1 MAIKKKY
8 LQKQDLT
15 SIETFTIDNRTESI
29 YFNVIDLEETIPAGK
44 TTFQILGSK
53 YLTPEVELKIEL
65 IDRNGNPIY
74 IEPIKYLG
82 DTPSRHIS
90 VEVYR
95 DTPSGL
101 ATLSIL
107 GSVERLADGTE
118 IPDEWKGLYNVKWE
132 RNVFIDPTLK
142 NTQPILFRGQA
153 IEFRDGDKYPLPSIE
168 VAEQVRGIIVP
179 SGSGASET
187 GFVTQSLFTGGNYLA
202 NASQFNE
209 PQDINDA
216 SFETENGVQYP
227 NPGIPYIPSPTTYTV
242 QTDNVTD
249 GVGAEVGL
257 EDEVLN
263 DDDFYEELHKAK
275 PVINTPTPVEDD
287 TFPPVKDEDE
297 EVKPISI
304 EPDFTGLGTL
314 VEKSSGADF
323 RSELAGGI
331 FRAVPS
337 VNYDLVKNVKGQGF
351 TSSSFTASVVA
362 VHSPNLI
369 ELDRPFTIANQK
381 KFPGK
386 NFKVAHNSDSFEID
400 FKPAGQ
406 TQNSGSGESTVIFR
420 SFAEITVKNMRTFSG
435 DVHRVK
441 TLVKGYGDAASGFQ
455 LVADRIVEAS
465 DVLTDRLSPTLRNKI
480 GVFES
485 QTRVH
490 RNWTL
495 RQHSYGATLGA
506 PYQVGDNDSGVQ
518 QTGSFRFGDTTTPSM
533 MQGVHI
539 SGSNWQHSHALIFET
554 NLSDLRMRPNVQYE
568 LRLRPILKVGKKQI
582 STGSSRVNKARVRF
596 FISGSNINQNLK
608 GFEIPQVSTHPH
620 AMGNMHLLGD
630 PLRNNNGVIALE
642 SQDDIDENVLLDYG
656 IVRIPFTPEFKNDVV
671 VNNDTK
677 LQIAVEAG
685 ELFLGR
691 VEVIPATDTNFN
703 PDEFTFVAPM
713 PKLVTR
719 PDFFDIAI
727 QFFDR
732 NSNKAKFVPIKQAVK
747 FEGQNEVIQGTD
759 NLLTGSLFI
768 GNALLSGIEAG
779 GINSAFIRSVG
790 YVGFTSASSQGS
802 GGFMMFSGS
811 VLPDS
816 PDSYQG
822 VGLEIHDGNSG
833 SFKFRTHNEDGVG
846 EFDVRTNK
854 FFFGKVGE
862 QFVSGSDG
870 NLEISSSGFHLQAD
884 GRVTA
889 SQLHIDGG
897 VITGSLVI
905 GESVTVDAATANS
918 IRVPT
923 GGPPFKA
930 EILADGYARFTTGSI
945 ASINIDS
952 NALFTT
958 GSNSYYISGSATGIP
973 TQGGRQNHFIS
984 ASKFQ
989 VSALGDLTA
998 SNVLIDG
1005 GTITNNVT
1013 VQGTF
1018 SANEILVPAGADT
1031 QTASASIS
1039 STGAARFT
1047 SASIAGFRVSETS
1060 ISSSDGSLILR
1071 DNGRITGSFVKFS
1084 GGTIGGFGLSDTT
1097 VSSSNSK
1104 LVMKSSGQITGSDV
1118 QFTGGDIGGWTIA
1131 SSTLTGGNVQLS
1143 SVGTIKV
1150 GSVADAT
1157 TTATTNAGFFAD
1169 NSGNVLIKGNTNNN
1183 NYIKVAGGGGID
1195 IKSTTFDLDATTLI
1209 LDSGGDSGN
1218 GVIRLGGSG
1227 GPDSPTSNTA
1237 GIYMDGGGAFNAVG
1251 DGDNLVRFDAGAL
1264 TIKAETF
1271 NLATSTMIL
1280 DSGTNS
1286 GKIALGGTPNSNISG
1301 TNKGVYIDG
1310 TGDFLLFGNADNLIK
1325 FDASANSITMKSD
1338 TFDLATSTL
1347 VIDSGTNS
1355 GKIAIGS
1362 TPNTSVAGTNTGIYM
1377 DGTGDFL
1384 VRGDANN
1391 FLKINIGGS
1400 PVFDFKAQTFRLD
1413 TDNLDVN
1420 SALRR
1425 VTIDNGSNAIVYLG
1439 EIDGNGSGLPGS
1451 PVYGLKIFDGTGTA
1465 DSDIIAELGT
1475 SENKIAGWT
1484 IGTDTIS
1491 SNNLVLHSSG
1501 KIETSNFASG
1511 LRGWRID
1518 SLQNGIAEFENA
1530 RIRGTLST
1538 TVFEKETINAVGGQL
1553 YVANSTMLTSSIA
1566 HPQGTVS
1573 ASNATMSVV
1582 NVTGFTGS
1590 YEGGPGHTGTGK
1602 GEILAIK
1609 KVTDTGF
1616 STEYVQVVSHSRLNP
1631 SSGTDLSGLLF
1642 VTRSY
1647 GGGIDET
1654 GTGLSSSLGDPAFL
1668 TAQQYEP
1675 GQVIVS
1681 TGRHIGGT
1689 GATTTGSGFVRINA
1703 NPNDLST
1710 PYIDIVERTGSA
1722 IYDVDLKARLGDLS
1736 GLASQY
1742 VRGATVKGFGL
1753 VTSNVFLTS
1762 SFFVGGVNEHISFQ
1776 TGSFEAKLTKLNLS
1790 TNQGLTIQGEG
1801 SGSAN
1806 KILLG
1811 LATNLSSG
1819 DGIFMD
1825 GGGDFRVG
1833 GASSNFVKF
1842 DASTGVLTVDGTI
1855 NITGGATSE
1864 AITGLQGTLS
1874 ASNAQSQSA
1883 MLGFAS
1889 ESNARADA
1897 SGSIVSSSLGAKI
1910 DPYETQIVLSSG
1922 GMSLLKTEGQVLA
1935 EYNESINLRAPD
1947 VDSHSTASLD
1957 TEGFRI
1963 VEGGVTQ
1970 SLFGQTTTIGVVTGS
1985 HLKASGSGL
1994 ELLNGSTTRF
2004 GADSTGVS
2012 VGDPGNEHVRIT
2024 TSGVELKDN
2033 TTTFG
2038 KFAATTTIGDTST
2051 EHISISNTELRL
2063 KDGSTTRILMN
2074 SSGLTMGNHI
2084 SINSSGNASFSGTVT
2099 IGGTD
2104 LDATNTL
2111 NANTTA
2117 DNVGLGN
2124 VDNDSTA
2131 TIQSGTTKANVGLG
2145 SVENLTAQNQAQTG
2159 LIAGTTITG
2168 GGITLNG
2175 GGVIKTINKD
2185 SVSDTTAGFFLGYD
2199 GSGAYDFAI
2208 GDANSFLKWDGSA
2221 SSLEISGKI
2230 TISNPEDQGFNQTF
2244 RQDNT
2249 PTAITVGDL
2258 WYDTNDGNK
2267 LYVATATGTG
2277 DWEATIDGTIAT
2289 AQSAAN
2295 SAQSTANTANSTAN
2309 TANSTANTANSTANT
2324 ANTAAANAQTAIDLM
2339 ETRVVIDNTG
2349 MALKA
2354 KNDGSSLTLNGQTIA
2369 EYGTTTTLFDG
2380 VDDEDANKKLEINA
2394 SGIKLFGSQYGN
2406 DYLFLEPGSIEMRSN
2421 NVRTLHITDNGINI
2435 GKSATG
2441 PSSANTPSAVIGNIS
2456 LHGQGARI
2464 YGAAVDDYLD
2474 VKSDGVDVVTAGDT
2488 VAQFAATT
2496 IIGSSTDKVSIS
2508 DSGITIRENNA
2519 DRISLSGGN
2528 MSLLGGTI
2536 AINDGTRDRLIIDAD
2551 DIKLIDEAGVQ
2562 AFNVDSGVVLVG
2574 APATEHIKITNS
2586 SLEVIDGATSTT
2598 YASFGST
2605 TKIGDASNE
2614 HVEINSSTLDV
2625 KDGSTTLSS
2634 FGATTT
2640 IGQTSGRHISIDGND
2655 VRVKQ
2660 GSTVKS
2666 IFGASSITLG
2676 HNSTTDEHVIIDGSG
2691 LSVKDGSDTLAV
2703 FAATTTVG
2711 NTGNKHVRIDGT
2723 DGVQIKN
2730 SSTVLGT
2737 FGPNI
2742 NVFNET
2748 TRGFTTVQSA
2758 SVNLGR
2764 FATPTLNQVSTAG
2777 VETPNG
2783 IFDRVFGSTINAS
2796 NLQATGSVS
2805 LFTSRSLASTT
2816 TSSVPFMVHDE
2827 VSSTDALI
2835 EPSFQFSTLYTA
2847 KGADAIGFPSV
2858 SSGSATGIFDISTTI
2873 TSDGQNAT
2881 PFKGQSGGGTS
2892 QAFNLLGLRVMND
2905 TGDNTGGTVGNSRF
2919 AFKGALDSQP
2929 YTFINAVDKSRVP
2942 AAFRNLGGI
2951 RFQVKN
2957 SGAIVSL
2964 GNITAF
2970 GNTSNFTTLSD
2981 IKYKKDVTRIS
2992 ESLDRILELKPSKFV
3007 WKTTDTEDIG
3017 FIAQEVEEVI
3027 PEVVLTDK
3035 EGIMGAPDTKDYK
3048 TITYPKLI
3056 PLLVDSIQEL
3066 TKKVSTLEDKI
3077 KELEK

>member
-8 LQKQDLT
+8 LQPQDLT
-15 SIETFTIDNRTESI
+15 SIETFEIDNRPESV
-29 YFNVIDLEETIPAGK
+29 YFNVIDLEETIPGGK

-90 VEVYR
+90 VEVYK

-101 ATLSIL
+101 ATLTIL
-107 GSVERLADGTE
+107 GSAERLADGTE
-118 IPDEWKGLYNVKWE
+118 IPDDWKGLYNVKWE

-153 IEFRDGDKYPLPSIE
+153 IEFRDGDKYPLPSID
-168 VAEQVRGIIVP
+168 VGEQVRGIVVA

-187 GFVTQSLFTGGNYLA
+187 GFVTQSLFTGGKYLA

-209 PQDINDA
+209 PMDINDA
-216 SFETENGVQYP
+216 SFETAYGVQYP
-227 NPGIPYIPSPTTYTV
+227 SPTAPYIPSPTTYAV
-242 QTDNVTD
+242 QSDNLTD
-249 GVGAEVGL
+249 GVGVDLGL
-257 EDEVLN
+257 EDDIVG
-263 DDDFYEELHKAK
+263 DDDLYDDLHGTR
-275 PVINTPTPVEDD
+275 PPINTPVPPIDD
-287 TFPPVKDEDE
+287 DIPPVDPDE
-297 EVKPISI
+297 EVRPVSV
-304 EPDFTGLGTL
+304 EPDFAGLGTL

-323 RSELAGGI
+323 RSELAGGT

-369 ELDRPFTIANQK
+369 ELDRPFTIANQE

-435 DVHRVK
+435 DVHRIK
-441 TLVKGYGDAASGFQ
+441 TFVKGYGDAASGFQ

-495 RQHSYGATLGA
+495 RKHNYGLSLGA
-506 PYQVGDNDSGVQ
+506 PYAVGDNDSGVQ
-518 QTGSFRFGDTTTPSM
+518 STGSFQFGDTATPSM
-533 MQGVHI
+533 MNGVHI
-539 SGSNWQHSHALIFET
+539 SGSNWQYPDSLVFET

-568 LRLRPILKVGKKQI
+568 LRLRPILKVGTKETSLGGTRI
-582 STGSSRVNKARVRF
+582 NKARVRF

-608 GFEIPQVSTHPH
+608 DFEIPLTSTGPHPV
-620 AMGNMHLLGD
+620 GNMHLLGD
-630 PLRNNNGVIALE
+630 PIRNDNGVIALE
-642 SQDDIDENVLLDYG
+642 SKDDVDKDTLLDYG

-713 PKLVTR
+713 PKLATR

-747 FEGQNEVIQGTD
+747 FEGQNEVIQGGD

-768 GNALLSGIEAG
+768 SNTLSSGIELG
-779 GINSAFIRSVG
+779 GTNSAFMRSIN
-790 YVGFTSASSQGS
+790 YHGFSSASMQANGTGS
-802 GGFMMFSGS
+802 GFMIFSGS
-811 VLPDS
+811 VFPNLSGSDN
-816 PDSYQG
+816 YRG
-822 VGLEIHDGNSG
+822 VGIELHDGSG
-833 SFKFRTHNEDGVG
+833 SFLQFRTETGDASGSV
-846 EFDVRTNK
+846 FKVQTKD
-854 FFFGKVGE
+854 FMFGQSGSGGA
-862 QFVSGSDG
+862 FISGSDG
-870 NLEISSSGFHLQAD
+870 NLEISSSNLHISG
-884 GRVTA
+884 GNISA
-889 SQLHIDGG
+889 SQIHIDGG

-905 GESVTVDAATANS
+905 GDSVTVDAATANQ
-918 IRVPT
+918 IRVPV
-923 GGPPFKA
+923 GGPPFLA
-930 EILADGYARFTTGSI
+930 EILSDGYARFTTGSI

-958 GSNSYYISGSATGIP
+958 GSNSYYISGSAAGIP

-1005 GTITNNVT
+1005 GTITSDVT
-1013 VQGTF
+1013 VEGTF
-1018 SANEILVPAGADT
+1018 SANSILTPAGATT
-1031 QTASASIS
+1031 QNASASI
-1039 STGAARFT
+1039 TADGAARFT
-1047 SASIAGFRVSETS
+1047 SASIAGFRISETS

-1104 LVMKSSGQITGSDV
+1104 LVMKDSGQITGSLV
-1118 QFTGGDIGGWTIA
+1118 QFTGGDIGGWVI
-1131 SSTLTGGNVQLS
+1131 SSNLLS
-1143 SVGTIKV
+1143 S
-1150 GSVADAT
+1150 
-1157 TTATTNAGFFAD
+1157 N
-1169 NSGNVLIKGNTNNN
+1169 
-1183 NYIKVAGGGGID
+1183 GGGIRLNSNGNNAEISINSHTFGNAGVQIGFNSGSPRFYVGDGSNNHLKFTTNNGVD
-1195 IKSTTFDLDATTLI
+1195 IKTAVFDLDATTLI
-1209 LDSGGDSGN
+1209 LDSAGDSGN

-1251 DGDNLVRFDAGAL
+1251 DSDNLVRFDGGAL
-1264 TIKAETF
+1264 TVKAETF
-1271 NLATSTMIL
+1271 SLATSTMIL

-1286 GKIALGGTPNSNISG
+1286 GKIALGATPNSNISG

-1325 FDASANSITMKSD
+1325 FDAGANSITMKSD

-1355 GKIAIGS
+1355 GKIALGA
-1362 TPNTSVAGTNTGIYM
+1362 TPNTSVAGTNAGIYM

-1391 FLKINIGGS
+1391 FLKIDIGGS

-1439 EIDGNGSGLPGS
+1439 EIDGNGSSLPGS

-1465 DSDIIAELGT
+1465 DSDIIVELGT

-1491 SNNLVLHSSG
+1491 SNNLILHSSG
-1501 KIETSNFASG
+1501 RIETSNFASG
-1511 LRGWRID
+1511 QKGWRID
-1518 SLQNGIAEFENA
+1518 SLQNGRAEFENVK
-1530 RIRGTLST
+1530 IRGTLST
-1538 TVFEKETINAVGGQL
+1538 TVFEKETVNAVGGQL
-1553 YVANSTMLTSSIA
+1553 YVANSSTITSSA
-1566 HPQGTVS
+1566 HHPQGTVS
-1573 ASNATMSVV
+1573 ASNATMSLV
-1582 NVTGFTGS
+1582 NVSGFATD
-1590 YEGGPGHTGTGK
+1590 
-1602 GEILAIK
+1602 EILAIK
-1609 KVTDTGF
+1609 KVSNTGF
-1616 STEYVQVVSHSRLNP
+1616 STEYVQVISSSRFSG
-1631 SSGTDLSGLLF
+1631 SSDTNLSGLLF

-1647 GGGIDET
+1647 GGGISET

-1668 TAQQYEP
+1668 TAQQYED
-1675 GQVIVS
+1675 GQVVVS
-1681 TGRHIGGT
+1681 TGKLLGGT
-1689 GATTTGSGFVRINA
+1689 GQNTTGSGFIRINA

-1710 PYIDIVERTGSA
+1710 PFIDIVERTGSA
-1722 IYDVDLKARLGDLS
+1722 IYDVDVKARLGDLS
-1736 GLASQY
+1736 GLSSQF
-1742 VRGATVKGFGL
+1742 VRGADVKGFGL

-1762 SFFVGGVNEHISFQ
+1762 SFFVGGVNEHISFE

-1790 TNQGLTIQGEG
+1790 TNQGLTIIGEG

-1811 LATNLSSG
+1811 LASNLSSG
-1819 DGIFMD
+1819 DGVFMD

-1864 AITGLQGTLS
+1864 AIAGLQATVTS
-1874 ASNAQSQSA
+1874 SNAQSQSA
-1883 MLGFAS
+1883 ADVDFASSGSQTQALAFAS

-1994 ELLNGSTTRF
+1994 ELLDNNTTRF

-2084 SINSSGNASFSGTVT
+2084 SINASGDASFSGTVT

-2104 LDATNTL
+2104 LTTGNTL
-2111 NANTTA
+2111 NANTSK
-2117 DNVGLGN
+2117 DDVGLGN
-2124 VDNDSTA
+2124 VDNDSTS
-2131 TIQSGTTKANVGLG
+2131 TIRAGTTKDNVGLG
-2145 SVENLTAQNQAQTG
+2145 NVENLTAQNQAQTG

-2185 SVSDTTAGFFLGYD
+2185 SVSDTTAGFFMGYD

-2221 SSLEISGKI
+2221 SSLNIKGSI
-2230 TISNPEDQGFNQTF
+2230 TITNPGDIDISDLNNDSGFT
-2244 RQDNT
+2244 DDST
-2249 PTAITVGDL
+2249 
-2258 WYDTNDGNK
+2258 
-2267 LYVATATGTG
+2267 ATA
-2277 DWEATIDGTIAT
+2277 AQIA
-2289 AQSAAN
+2289 AA
-2295 SAQSTANTANSTAN
+2295 SAQSTANTANTAAGN
-2309 TANSTANTANSTANT
+2309 AQTTANT
-2324 ANTAAANAQTAIDLM
+2324 ANTAASNAQSAVDTI
-2339 ETRVVIDNTG
+2339 EEKVVIT
-2349 MALKA
+2349 
-2354 KNDGSSLTLNGQTIA
+2354 
-2369 EYGTTTTLFDG
+2369 
-2380 VDDEDANKKLEINA
+2380 
-2394 SGIKLFGSQYGN
+2394 
-2406 DYLFLEPGSIEMRSN
+2406 
-2421 NVRTLHITDNGINI
+2421 
-2435 GKSATG
+2435 
-2441 PSSANTPSAVIGNIS
+2441 
-2456 LHGQGARI
+2456 
-2464 YGAAVDDYLD
+2464 GAAVQVQNSTADKTIIDSGIVSIVQGNVTSSLFTATNSEIRGGTLASKTTASFDKAGVRFIDAGVTQSLFGANLTQIGVTTGSHIQMSGSGLELLDGSTTRFGIDTNGVNIGDPANEHVRITNSGVDLKDGATTFGRFASTITLSPDISSATTDAIVIAAGGVKIYDSSTDYLHMG
-2474 VKSDGVDVVTAGDT
+2474 SDGLKVYEGDASNP
-2488 VAQFAATT
+2488 VAQFGATAY
-2496 IIGSSTDKVSIS
+2496 IGK
-2508 DSGITIRENNA
+2508 E
-2519 DRISLSGGN
+2519 
-2528 MSLLGGTI
+2528 
-2536 AINDGTRDRLIIDAD
+2536 
-2551 DIKLIDEAGVQ
+2551 
-2562 AFNVDSGVVLVG
+2562 
-2574 APATEHIKITNS
+2574 ATEHIKITNT
-2586 SLEVIDGATSTT
+2586 SLEIKDGSTVFG
-2598 YASFGST
+2598 SFGAT
-2605 TKIGDASNE
+2605 TKIGDANNE
-2614 HVEINSSTLDV
+2614 HVEINTSTIDV

-2640 IGQTSGRHISIDGND
+2640 IGQTTGRHISIDGTD

-2676 HNSTTDEHVIIDGSG
+2676 HNSTTDEHIIINSSGLNVKDGGTTLAVFGATTTIGKTTGNNTSRIEIASDSVNIINRDGSGTESTVLSFDDSGDIVSNDFLIERTRLFGAGGDGDIVLKYNTATIATGSG
-2691 LSVKDGSDTLAV
+2691 LSSAGLVVSSSSA
-2703 FAATTTVG
+2703 
-2711 NTGNKHVRIDGT
+2711 IESSDGT
-2723 DGVQIKN
+2723 KIL
-2730 SSTVLGT
+2730 S
-2737 FGPNI
+2737 
-2742 NVFNET
+2742 
-2748 TRGFTTVQSA
+2748 R
-2758 SVNLGR
+2758 
-2764 FATPTLNQVSTAG
+2764 
-2777 VETPNG
+2777 
-2783 IFDRVFGSTINAS
+2783 
-2796 NLQATGSVS
+2796 TGSVWELEGDLYS
-2805 LFTSRSLASTT
+2805 NNLSIFSTGGATTLKTNGFRIFTRVKLAVTSSCIIHNDGGDGGVGANGTQTSGTGT
-2816 TSSVPFMVHDE
+2816 TSAAAGGTAGAGGGRAD
-2827 VSSTDALI
+2827 SSLT
-2835 EPSFQFSTLYTA
+2835 
-2847 KGADAIGFPSV
+2847 KG
-2858 SSGSATGIFDISTTI
+2858 
-2873 TSDGQNAT
+2873 SDGGAGGTGGTYNSTNDDKA
-2881 PFKGQSGGGTS
+2881 SGGGGGG
-2892 QAFNLLGLRVMND
+2892 AG
-2905 TGDNTGGTVGNSRF
+2905 GTGGIVFISARTIVNDGTIRANGGDGGN
-2919 AFKGALDSQP
+2919 
-2929 YTFINAVDKSRVP
+2929 
-2942 AAFRNLGGI
+2942 GGNGG
-2951 RFQVKN
+2951 V
-2957 SGAIVSL
+2957 
-2964 GNITAF
+2964 TA
-2970 GNTSNFTTLSD
+2970 
-2981 IKYKKDVTRIS
+2981 
-2992 ESLDRILELKPSKFV
+2992 P
-3007 WKTTDTEDIG
+3007 
-3017 FIAQEVEEVI
+3017 
-3027 PEVVLTDK
+3027 
-3035 EGIMGAPDTKDYK
+3035 
-3048 TITYPKLI
+3048 
-3056 PLLVDSIQEL
+3056 
-3066 TKKVSTLEDKI
+3066 
-3077 KELEK
+3077 

>member
-1 MAIKKKY
+1 MAVLRKT
-8 LQKQDLT
+8 LQKQDLI
-15 SIETFTIDNRTESI
+15 SIETFIDDNTFNSS
-29 YFNVIDLEETIPAGK
+29 YFNVISVEDTIPGGK
-44 TTFQILGSK
+44 SSFQILGSEF
-53 YLTPEVELKIEL
+53 LAADVEIRVELL
-65 IDRNGNPIY
+65 DTNGNPVFT
-74 IEPIKYLG
+74 EAVKYLG
-82 DTPSRHIS
+82 DKPSRHIS
-90 VEVYR
+90 IEVYE
-95 DTPSGL
+95 DTPAGVG
-101 ATLSIL
+101 TLTIL
-107 GSVERLADGTE
+107 GSVDFAKDGGD
-118 IPDEWKGLYNVKWE
+118 IPDEWRNLYNVKWQ
-132 RNVFIDPTLK
+132 RNVYIDPVEK
-142 NTQPILFRGQA
+142 NTQPILFQGQA
-153 IEFRDGDKYPLPSIE
+153 VGFKEFDRYQLPTLDIS
-168 VAEQVRGIIVP
+168 EQVRGVIVP
-179 SGSGASET
+179 SGSGGTTPT
-187 GFVTQSLFTGGNYLA
+187 GFVTQSIFTGGNYEA
-202 NASQFNE
+202 NASPFAK
-209 PQDINDA
+209 PSDVKDA
-216 SFETENGVQYP
+216 PTEDDNG
-227 NPGIPYIPSPTTYTV
+227 NPFPKADAEVIPSTTTYAQKPKNQAV
-242 QTDNVTD
+242 DSP
-249 GVGAEVGL
+249 AETTADSDTIYKQVHG
-257 EDEVLN
+257 
-263 DDDFYEELHKAK
+263 DDSESDPLPPEEPNFA
-275 PVINTPTPVEDD
+275 
-287 TFPPVKDEDE
+287 
-297 EVKPISI
+297 
-304 EPDFTGLGTL
+304 GQGTL
-314 VEKSSGADF
+314 IKKTSGDPF
-323 RSELAGGI
+323 RTEFEGGL
-331 FRAVPS
+331 FKAVPS
-337 VNYDLVKNVKGQGF
+337 VNLNLVQNVAGDSY
-351 TSSSFTASVVA
+351 TSSSFTASIIA
-362 VHSPNLI
+362 VHSP
-369 ELDRPFTIANQK
+369 ELMEIDRPFTIQNQTD
-381 KFPGK
+381 FPNK
-386 NFKVAHNSDSFEID
+386 NFKVPHKATSFTID
-400 FKPAGQ
+400 FEPAGQ
-406 TQNSGSGESTVIFR
+406 TQNSGSGESSILFR
-420 SFAEITVKNMRTFSG
+420 SFADITIKNMKTFSG
-435 DVHRVK
+435 DVHRIK
-441 TLVKGYGDAASGFQ
+441 ALTSGFSEAGDFN
-455 LVADRIVEAS
+455 VIADRLVEAS
-465 DVLTDRLSPTLRNKI
+465 DVLNDRNTPTLRQKI
-480 GVFES
+480 GVFQDQS
-485 QTRVH
+485 HLDKHWKLTRVVKGK
-490 RNWTL
+490 NVT
-495 RQHSYGATLGA
+495 SIST
-506 PYQVGDNDSGVQ
+506 SGSL
-518 QTGSFRFGDTTTPSM
+518 TFASTTTPAFM
-533 MQGVHI
+533 NGVII
-539 SGSNWQHSHALIFET
+539 SGSNGMADESIIFET
-554 NLSDLRMRPNVQYE
+554 KTEDLRVRPDTDYE
-568 LRLRPILKVGKKQI
+568 LKLRVILKVGEKDTIKDD
-582 STGSSRVNKARVRF
+582 GSILQQAKAKVRLF
-596 FISGSNINQNLK
+596 LSGSNIAQNTK
-608 GFEIPQVSTHPH
+608 GLEDIKGTKNSY
-620 AMGNMHLLGD
+620 GD
-630 PLRNNNGVIALE
+630 PIRFNNV
-642 SQDDIDENVLLDYG
+642 QDENYGEVVLLQSKDSNNSVGKLIDFG
-656 IVRIPFTPEFKNDVV
+656 IVRIPFKPNFENDVV
-671 VNNDTK
+671 MNNDTS
-677 LQIAVEAG
+677 LQVEVESG
-685 ELFLGR
+685 QVYLQR
-691 VEVIPATDTNFN
+691 VELLPATETNFS

-713 PKLVTR
+713 PKLRTR
-719 PDFFDIAI
+719 PEIFDFKVEFY
-727 QFFDR
+727 DR
-732 NSNKAKFVPIKQAVK
+732 NGNKAQHTSIQEAVT
-747 FEGQNEVIQGTD
+747 FEGQNEVIQGDD

-768 GNALLSGIEAG
+768 GNAIASGIEAG
-779 GINSAFIRSVG
+779 GLNSAFIRSVG

-930 EILADGYARFTTGSI
+930 EILSDGYARFSTGSI
-945 ASINIDS
+945 ASFNIDS

-958 GSNSYYISGSATGIP
+958 GSNSFYISGSAAGIP
-973 TQGGRQNHFIS
+973 TQDGKQNNFIS

-989 VSALGDLTA
+989 VSALGDVTA
-998 SNVLIDG
+998 SNVLIEG
-1005 GTITNNVT
+1005 GTITSDVT

-1018 SANEILVPAGADT
+1018 SANSILVPAGANT
-1031 QTASASIS
+1031 NNATAQIKDDGYSRF
-1039 STGAARFT
+1039 STG
-1047 SASIAGFRVSETS
+1047 SIASFNIDTNAIFTTGSDSFYISGSATGIPTADGAQNLF
-1060 ISSSDGSLILR
+1060 ISSSKFQVSAKGDL
-1071 DNGRITGSFVKFS
+1071 TGSRVLLD
-1084 GGTIGGFGLSDTT
+1084 GGVIGGFTLKESEI
-1097 VSSSNSK
+1097 SSSNGALSLK
-1104 LVMKSSGQITGSDV
+1104 DSGQITGSLV
-1118 QFTGGDIGGWTIA
+1118 QFIGGDIGGWTIA

-1143 SVGTIKV
+1143 SAGTIKV

-1169 NSGNVLIKGNTNNN
+1169 NSGNVLIKGNVNGN
-1183 NYIKVAGGGGID
+1183 NYIKVTGGGGID

-1209 LDSGGDSGN
+1209 LDSGTNN
-1218 GVIRLGGSG
+1218 GTIRLGASG
-1227 GPDSPTSNTA
+1227 GPSSVSANTA
-1237 GIYMDGGGAFNAVG
+1237 GIYMDGAG
-1251 DGDNLVRFDAGAL
+1251 DFQVFGDADNFLRFDVSDKL
-1264 TIKAETF
+1264 EIKAETF
-1271 NLATSTMIL
+1271 DLATSTLVIDSSTNSGKIALGATPNTSVAGTNKGVYLDGQGDFLLYGSATNFFKFDASATSIQIKTDTFDLATSTMIL

-1286 GKIALGGTPNSNISG
+1286 GKISL
-1301 TNKGVYIDG
+1301 
-1310 TGDFLLFGNADNLIK
+1310 
-1325 FDASANSITMKSD
+1325 
-1338 TFDLATSTL
+1338 
-1347 VIDSGTNS
+1347 
-1355 GKIAIGS
+1355 GS
-1362 TPNTSVAGTNTGIYM
+1362 TPNTSVAGTNQGIYM

-1384 VRGDANN
+1384 IRGDASN
-1391 FLKINIGGS
+1391 FLKMDGT
-1400 PVFDFKAQTFRLD
+1400 TFTIKSEIFALD
-1413 TDNLDVN
+1413 TTNLDID
-1420 SALRR
+1420 SASKRI
-1425 VTIDNGSNAIVYLG
+1425 TINDGSADRIYIG
-1439 EIDGNGSGLPGS
+1439 EVDGGTT
-1451 PVYGLKIFDGTGTA
+1451 YGMKIFDGTGTA
-1465 DSDIIAELGT
+1465 DSDIIVEFG
-1475 SENKIAGWT
+1475 EGQNYIAGWT

-1501 KIETSNFASG
+1501 RIETSNFASG

-1553 YVANSTMLTSSIA
+1553 YVANSTMLTSSTA

-1590 YEGGPGHTGTGK
+1590 YEGGPGHTGNGK

-1675 GQVIVS
+1675 GQVVVS

-1710 PYIDIVERTGSA
+1710 PFIDIVERTGSA
-1722 IYDVDLKARLGDLS
+1722 IYDVDLKVRLGDLS
-1736 GLASQY
+1736 GLSSQY
-1742 VRGATVKGFGL
+1742 VRGADVKGFGL

-1776 TGSFEAKLTKLNLS
+1776 TGSFEAKLNKLNLD
-1790 TNQGLTIQGEG
+1790 TPGLKLQGEG
-1801 SGSAN
+1801 SGSSN
-1806 KILLG
+1806 KIMLG
-1811 LATNLSSG
+1811 LASALGTG

-1864 AITGLQGTLS
+1864 AIAGLQATATS
-1874 ASNAQSQSA
+1874 SNAQSQSA
-1883 MLGFAS
+1883 ADVDFASSGSQTQALAFAS

-1935 EYNESINLRAPD
+1935 QYNESINLRAPD

-2024 TSGVELKDN
+2024 DSGVELKDN

-2111 NANTTA
+2111 NTNTTA
-2117 DNVGLGN
+2117 GNVGLGN
-2124 VDNDSTA
+2124 
-2131 TIQSGTTKANVGLG
+2131 
-2145 SVENLTAQNQAQTG
+2145 VENLTAQNQAQTG

-2185 SVSDTTAGFFLGYD
+2185 SVSDTTAGFFMGYD

-2208 GDANSFLKWDGSA
+2208 GDANSFLKWDGSGA
-2221 SSLEISGKI
+2221 SLSIKGSI
-2230 TISNPEDQGFNQTF
+2230 TITNPGDIDVSDLNNDSGFT
-2244 RQDNT
+2244 D
-2249 PTAITVGDL
+2249 
-2258 WYDTNDGNK
+2258 DT
-2267 LYVATATGTG
+2267 
-2277 DWEATIDGTIAT
+2277 
-2289 AQSAAN
+2289 
-2295 SAQSTANTANSTAN
+2295 TAN

-2324 ANTAAANAQTAIDLM
+2324 ANTAAGNAQSAVDVI
-2339 ETRVVIDNTG
+2339 EEKVVIT
-2349 MALKA
+2349 
-2354 KNDGSSLTLNGQTIA
+2354 
-2369 EYGTTTTLFDG
+2369 
-2380 VDDEDANKKLEINA
+2380 
-2394 SGIKLFGSQYGN
+2394 
-2406 DYLFLEPGSIEMRSN
+2406 
-2421 NVRTLHITDNGINI
+2421 
-2435 GKSATG
+2435 
-2441 PSSANTPSAVIGNIS
+2441 
-2456 LHGQGARI
+2456 
-2464 YGAAVDDYLD
+2464 GAAVQVQNSTADKTILD
-2474 VKSDGVDVVTAGDT
+2474 SGLVSIVQGNVTSSLFTGTNTEIRGGTLASKTTASFDKAGVRFTDAGVTQSLFGADITQIGVVTGSHIQISGSGLELLNNTTTQFGVDSNGVNVGDPANEHVKISNSGVDVKDGASTIASFGSNITLNAGR
-2488 VAQFAATT
+2488 F
-2496 IIGSSTDKVSIS
+2496 
-2508 DSGITIRENNA
+2508 
-2519 DRISLSGGN
+2519 
-2528 MSLLGGTI
+2528 
-2536 AINDGTRDRLIIDAD
+2536 AINDGSRDRLIIDAD
-2551 DIKLIDEAGVQ
+2551 DIIMVDEAGAQ
-2562 AFNVDSGVVLVG
+2562 AFNVDSGVVQVG
-2574 APATEHIKITNS
+2574 DGSTDYVEIDSTGIDIFRNGNSEIRLTDGQIILAPNVTAPTTDAVVIAAGGVKIYDSATDYLHMGSDGLKVYEGDASNAVAQFGATAFIGKEATEHIKITNT
-2586 SLEVIDGATSTT
+2586 SLEIKDGSTVFG
-2598 YASFGST
+2598 SFGST

-2614 HVEINSSTLDV
+2614 HVEINTSTIDV

-2640 IGQTSGRHISIDGND
+2640 IGQTSGRHISIDGTD

-2737 FGPNI
+2737 FGPDI

-2748 TRGFTTVQSA
+2748 TRGFTTVTSA

-2783 IFDRVFGSTINAS
+2783 IFDRVFSSTINAS

-2873 TSDGQNAT
+2873 TSDGQNAS

-2905 TGDNTGGTVGNSRF
+2905 TGDNTGGGGRF
-2919 AFKGALDSQP
+2919 QFKGALDSQP

-2992 ESLDRILELKPSKFV
+2992 ESLDRILELKPSKFI

-3027 PEVVLTDK
+3027 PEVVLTEK